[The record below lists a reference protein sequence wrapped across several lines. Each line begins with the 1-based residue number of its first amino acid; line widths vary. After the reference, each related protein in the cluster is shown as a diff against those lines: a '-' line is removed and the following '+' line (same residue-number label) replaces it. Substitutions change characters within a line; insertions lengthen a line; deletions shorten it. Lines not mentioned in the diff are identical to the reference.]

1 MSLGLLQDRV
11 VVVTGGSSGNGRAIA
26 IAAAQHGARA
36 VVIADVVAEPR
47 EGGRPT
53 HEVIGGDSIFVS
65 CDVSRPDSIEEA
77 IAAADRFG
85 GVDVLVNNAGIVGP
99 ASPVLDMAAEDFDHV
114 LAVNLRGTF
123 LGCRSAGR
131 RMAAQG
137 SGCIVNVASIAGVQG
152 SRSSAAYSA
161 SKAGVLLMTRTL
173 AFELG
178 PSGVRVNSVLP
189 GVIETQMT
197 TVDRP
202 LASDAAAATVAK
214 VPLGRLG
221 TPADIANAV
230 VYLASDL
237 ASYVTGAS
245 LVVDGGLIATVP

>member
-1 MSLGLLQDRV
+1 MSSRLLQDRV

-26 IAAAQHGARA
+26 LAAAEHGARA
-36 VVIADVVAEPR
+36 VVVADIVADPR

-53 HEVIGGDSIFVS
+53 CDVIGGDSVFVR
-65 CDVSRPDSIEEA
+65 CDVSEPDSIEA
-77 IAAADRFG
+77 AVAAADRFG

-99 ASPVLDMAAEDFDHV
+99 ASPVLTMEADDFDRV

-131 RMAAQG
+131 RMAERG
-137 SGCIVNVASIAGVQG
+137 SGSIVNVASVAAVRG

-161 SKAGVLLMTRTL
+161 SKAGILLMTSTL

-197 TVDRP
+197 TVDRL
-202 LASDAAAATVAK
+202 LASDAAEATVAK

-221 TPADIANAV
+221 TPADIADAV

-237 ASYVTGAS
+237 AGYVTGTS
-245 LVVDGGLIATVP
+245 LVVDGGLIAAIP

>member
-1 MSLGLLQDRV
+1 MSGGLLQGRV

-26 IAAAQHGARA
+26 IAAAEQGARA

-47 EGGRPT
+47 EGGVPT
-53 HEVIGGDSIFVS
+53 HQLIGGDSIFVS
-65 CDVSRPDSIEEA
+65 CDVSDGDSIEAA
-77 IAAADRFG
+77 IAAADPLG

-99 ASPVLDMAAEDFDHV
+99 ASPVLTMETASFDEV
-114 LAVNLRGTF
+114 LSVNLRGTF

-131 RMAAQG
+131 RMAERG
-137 SGCIVNVASIAGVQG
+137 SGSIVNVASIAGIQG

-161 SKAGVLLMTRTL
+161 SKAGILLMSKTL

-178 PSGVRVNSVLP
+178 AHGVRVNSVLP
-189 GVIETQMT
+189 GIIETSMT

-202 LASDAAAATVAK
+202 LAAGAAEATKAK

-221 TPADIANAV
+221 TPADVAGAV

-237 ASYVTGAS
+237 AGYVTGAS

>member
-1 MSLGLLQDRV
+1 MSHGLLQDRV

-26 IAAAQHGARA
+26 LAAAAQGARA
-36 VVIADVVAEPR
+36 VVVADVVSEPR

-53 HEVIGGDSIFVS
+53 HEVIGGDSLFVS
-65 CDVSRPDSIEEA
+65 CDVSQPDSIEA
-77 IAAADRFG
+77 AVAAADPFG

-99 ASPVLDMAAEDFDHV
+99 ASRVVEMDPADFDQV

-123 LGCRSAGR
+123 LGCRAAGR
-131 RMAAQG
+131 RMAERG
-137 SGCIVNVASIAGVQG
+137 SGSIVNVASIAGILG

-161 SKAGVLLMTRTL
+161 SKAGILLMTSTL

-178 PSGVRVNSVLP
+178 SAGVRVNSVLP
-189 GVIETQMT
+189 GIIETHMT
-197 TVDRP
+197 TVDRT
-202 LASDAAAATVAK
+202 LATDAYAATVAK

-221 TPADIANAV
+221 TPDDIANAV
-230 VYLASDL
+230 VYLASTL
-237 ASYVTGAS
+237 AGYVTGSS